1 MPNLDRFRFQLSND
15 TKILKFGQNLVHKI
29 KILTSQI
36 LWVLGCKPWHENP
49 AAKTITTIVV
59 FQTAIKQRRNSM
71 KIPRN
76 RWKTRNRRFPHN
88 YLGQCSISTSWA
100 RPPGSS
106 PPAEKPKP
114 PSPPK
119 PVEDDPMDFDFTIP
133 IPPPPVEYRHR
144 PYVFVYPELENDDG
158 QDCSLETA
166 LHVADFDMN
175 CEEVVSDDLHPES
188 EWQISDPTYYGLTFK
203 FVDRV
208 IGGKVPTCEESDP

>member
-1 MPNLDRFRFQLSND
+1 MGSRLQALARKSGGKNNNNNSSISNSDKTTSEFNENSAKPLEDPQPKVSPQLSRPVLD
-15 TKILKFGQNLVHKI
+15 FDLV
-29 KILTSQI
+29 
-36 LWVLGCKPWHENP
+36 G
-49 AAKTITTIVV
+49 A
-59 FQTAIKQRRNSM
+59 
-71 KIPRN
+71 
-76 RWKTRNRRFPHN
+76 
-88 YLGQCSISTSWA
+88 
-100 RPPGSS
+100 PPGSS